1 MVDVVDMGNKMLVT
15 SIEINVTSLEI
26 EKHITKVQWEFCNR
40 QFNYYKIKDVKQFEY
55 FKEKG

>member
-1 MVDVVDMGNKMLVT
+1 VDMGNKMLVT